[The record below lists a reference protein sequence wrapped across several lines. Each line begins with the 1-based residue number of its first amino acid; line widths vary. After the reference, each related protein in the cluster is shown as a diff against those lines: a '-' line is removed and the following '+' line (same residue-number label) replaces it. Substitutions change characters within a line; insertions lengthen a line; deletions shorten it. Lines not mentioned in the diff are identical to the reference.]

1 MTMFYL
7 QLEGHLMNLFQA
19 NAPFFFSTDQELF
32 VVLSWHF
39 LPTRTDSHF
48 LDTNVGRLDLILYYQ
63 AP

>member
-32 VVLSWHF
+32 VVLS
-39 LPTRTDSHF
+39 
-48 LDTNVGRLDLILYYQ
+48 
-63 AP
+63 